1 MGRLPSKS
9 GALVAPRG
17 PLRGPAMGSERREG
31 RSSLVFVII
40 TTSSKH
46 CPHIA
51 LPEVDLWPSVGQSV
65 RFPPNAS
72 PGSPPAQCGRQLQ
85 SWPQMANPRD
95 VLTRTLPSRS
105 PAVRTGLAPSVPAPP
120 RVVCRSRSM
129 KNGGFVGCQNSTF
142 SRGPKSTESD
152 EVRVLYHRGVIEGRS
167 RGTIVLTTHLSGVVL
182 RRSPTALSIVSLGYK
197 TSKATNTGQE
207 QCLYMCKERC
217 SWPV

>member
-1 MGRLPSKS
+1 MLGRLPPIN
-9 GALVAPRG
+9 GALAAPRA

-31 RSSLVFVII
+31 RSSLVLVIQ

-46 CPHIA
+46 CPRIA
-51 LPEVDLWPSVGQSV
+51 LSEVDLWPSVGQSV

-85 SWPQMANPRD
+85 LWAQMANPRD
-95 VLTRTLPSRS
+95 LCTRKLLSRS
-105 PAVRTGLAPSVPAPP
+105 PAVRTGLSPSVSAPP

-152 EVRVLYHRGVIEGRS
+152 EVRVLDHEEVIEGRS

-182 RRSPTALSIVSLGYK
+182 RRSPAASSGVSLGYK
-197 TSKATNTGQE
+197 TSKVTNTGGH
-207 QCLYMCKERC
+207 QC
-217 SWPV
+217 